1 MFGLWAFLH
10 KKEITQHFA
19 HMKKERNKLR
29 LRLEI
34 LEQKDRRLVDSL
46 EMLDDAS
53 SNIYEQIIE
62 TTKAP
67 QKILAPH

>member
-1 MFGLWAFLH
+1 MFGLWAFLR
-10 KKEITQHFA
+10 KKEITQRFA